1 MHAPVP
7 AAGGFDRTA
16 IVQFVLCTL
25 IWGCTWTVIR
35 TQLGEVPPSWS
46 VTWRFLLA
54 GGVLT
59 AWCLM
64 TGRTLA
70 IGRRGHAFA
79 LTAGVFQFA
88 INFNLVYRAEQ
99 HVASGLVALLFAL
112 LLVPN
117 ALFGWL
123 FLGHRL
129 SRRFVMGSVMGIAG
143 VALLFAP
150 DFTGP
155 APDREMLTGLLMAI
169 GAVLSASFA
178 NIMQAS
184 RQGQA
189 LPLEGTLAMSMLY
202 GTALNAGI
210 ACALAGPPSIG
221 TTPLYLA
228 GLAYLGIAASAVAFI
243 LYFRLIRSVGP
254 AAAAY
259 TGIIIPV
266 LAMALSTLLE
276 GYVWT
281 PTAIA
286 GAALAIAGM
295 IVALRTR

>member
-7 AAGGFDRTA
+7 PAGGFDRTA
-16 IVQFVLCTL
+16 TIQFVLCTL

-54 GGVLT
+54 GTILIV
-59 AWCLM
+59 WCLA

-79 LTAGVFQFA
+79 LVAGVFQFA

-99 HVASGLVALLFAL
+99 HIASGLVALLFAL

-129 SRRFVMGSVMGIAG
+129 SRRFVVGSAMGIAG
-143 VALLFAP
+143 VASLFAP
-150 DFTGP
+150 DFAGP
-155 APDREMLTGLLMAI
+155 APDGDAMAGLLMAV

-184 RQGQA
+184 RQGHS
-189 LPLEGTLAMSMLY
+189 LPLEGTLAISMLY

-210 ACALAGPPSIG
+210 AWVLAGPPAIG
-221 TTPLYLA
+221 TSPVYLA
-228 GLAYLGIAASAVAFI
+228 GLAYLGVAASAFAFI
-243 LYFRLIRSVGP
+243 LYFRLIRTVGP

-276 GYVWT
+276 AYVWT
-281 PTAIA
+281 PVAIA
-286 GAALAIAGM
+286 GAVLAIAGM

>member
-1 MHAPVP
+1 MHAPAP
-7 AAGGFDRTA
+7 AARGFDRTA
-16 IVQFVLCTL
+16 TIQFVLCTL
-25 IWGCTWTVIR
+25 IWGCTWQVIR

-54 GGVLT
+54 GLTLT
-59 AWCLM
+59 AWCLA

-99 HVASGLVALLFAL
+99 HIASGLVALLFAL

-117 ALFGWL
+117 ALFGRL
-123 FLGHRL
+123 FLDHRL
-129 SRRFVMGSVMGIAG
+129 SGRFVLGSAMGIAG

-150 DFTGP
+150 DFSAGG
-155 APDREMLTGLLMAI
+155 ADPDTLLGIGLAT

-202 GTALNAGI
+202 GTALNAAI
-210 ACALAGPPSIG
+210 AWTLAGPPAIG
-221 TTPLYLA
+221 TSPAYLF
-228 GLAYLGIAASAVAFI
+228 GLAYLGLAASAVAFI

-276 GYVWT
+276 GYRWT
-281 PTAIA
+281 PPAIA
-286 GAALAIAGM
+286 GAVLAIAGM